1 MRPERIQSGIGALYD
16 KHRTARTM
24 NDSIGID
31 ISKSTLDC
39 HRLSDGADETFAN
52 TETGFAK
59 LRRWIGEAA
68 PACVVFEA
76 TGPYHGAFERAL
88 AGRLPLVKI
97 NPLQARRF
105 AQACG
110 TRAKTDRVDAAVL
123 ARMGAALGLQ
133 ADTPVREDQREL
145 KELQVARTALVK
157 DRTRLLNRIKTQT
170 LTLTRRHSRVLLRRI
185 EASLKEIEAEIKTRL
200 RATDHG
206 ALAHDIL
213 CSIPGI
219 GEPTAAAILI
229 ECPEIG
235 TLERKQIASLAGL
248 APMTRQSGRWCGQS
262 FIQGGRKFLRNA
274 LYMPALVAVRFNPDM
289 TAKYED
295 MCARGKPKKVALT
308 AIMRKL
314 LELANA
320 LVKAGRKWSPK
331 LA

>member
-1 MRPERIQSGIGALYD
+1 
-16 KHRTARTM
+16 M

-31 ISKSTLDC
+31 VSKSKLDC
-39 HRLSDGADETFAN
+39 HRLSDGAFETFAN
-52 TETGFAK
+52 TKAGFVR
-59 LRRWIGEAA
+59 LRCWIGNGL
-68 PACVVFEA
+68 PDRVVYEA
-76 TGPYHGAFERAL
+76 TGPFHGAFERAL
-88 AGRLPLVKI
+88 ASHLPLVKI

-105 AQACG
+105 AQARG
-110 TRAKTDRVDAAVL
+110 TRAKTDQVDAAVL
-123 ARMGAALGLQ
+123 AQMGAALDLQ
-133 ADTPVREDQREL
+133 PDEPAREDQHEL

-170 LTLTRRHSRVLLRRI
+170 LALTKRHSKALLGQI
-185 EASLKEIEAEIKTRL
+185 ETSLKDVEAEIKTRL
-200 RATDHG
+200 RATDRDT
-206 ALAHDIL
+206 LAHDIL

-235 TLERKQIASLAGL
+235 TLGRKQIASLAGL
-248 APMTRQSGRWCGQS
+248 APMTRQSGQWRGKAS
-262 FIQGGRKFLRNA
+262 IQGGRKFLRDA

-295 MCARGKPKKVALT
+295 MCARGKPKNVALT

-331 LA
+331 PT